1 MPRRFTADGAEWI
14 VMPSGR
20 NTQYVR
26 DEFGLLFTRMT
37 GEKVERVARYS
48 PRDAR
53 SRELSL
59 STMTDA
65 DLRELLGTSQPAYTA
80 PETGY
85 RR

>member
-1 MPRRFTADGAEWI
+1 MPRRFTVDGAEW
-14 VMPSGR
+14 VVFPSGR

-37 GEKVERVARYS
+37 GERVERLSRYS
-48 PRDAR
+48 PRDSR
-53 SRELSL
+53 SREQSLAALS
-59 STMTDA
+59 DA
-65 DLRELLGTSQPAYTA
+65 DLRDLLATSQPAWTA

>member
-1 MPRRFTADGAEWI
+1 MPRRFTAEGAEWI

-26 DEFGLLFTRMT
+26 DEFGVLFTRMT
-37 GEKVERVARYS
+37 GERVERVARYS

-53 SRELSL
+53 SREVSL
-59 STMTDA
+59 SALSDA
-65 DLRELLGTSQPAYTA
+65 DLRELLATSQPASTA

>member
-26 DEFGLLFTRMT
+26 DEFGVRFTRVT
-37 GEKVERVARYS
+37 GERTERVARYS
-48 PRDAR
+48 PRDSR
-53 SRELSL
+53 SRETSL
-59 STMTDA
+59 AAMSDA
-65 DLRELLGTSQPAYTA
+65 ELRELLATSQPAYTA

>member
-37 GEKVERVARYS
+37 GDRVERVARYS

-59 STMTDA
+59 SGLSDA
-65 DLRELLGTSQPAYTA
+65 DLRDLLGTSQPASTA

>member
-26 DEFGLLFTRMT
+26 DEFGVLFTRVT
-37 GEKVERVARYS
+37 GERTERVARYS
-48 PRDAR
+48 PRDSR
-53 SRELSL
+53 SRETSL
-59 STMTDA
+59 AAMSDA
-65 DLRELLGTSQPAYTA
+65 DLRDLLATSQPAYTA

>member
-26 DEFGLLFTRMT
+26 DEFGVCFTRMT
-37 GEKVERVARYS
+37 GARTERVARYS

-53 SRELSL
+53 SRETSL
-59 STMTDA
+59 SAMTDA
-65 DLRELLGTSQPAYTA
+65 DLRDLLATSQPAYTA

-85 RR
+85 QS

>member
-1 MPRRFTADGAEWI
+1 MPRKFSADGAEWI
-14 VMPSGR
+14 AMPSGR

-26 DEFGLLFTRMT
+26 DEFGVLFTRVT
-37 GEKVERVARYS
+37 GERTERVARYS

-53 SRELSL
+53 NRELSL
-59 STMTDA
+59 AGLSDA
-65 DLRELLGTSQPAYTA
+65 ELRALLATSQPAYTA

>member
-1 MPRRFTADGAEWI
+1 MRRITVDGAEWV

-26 DEFGLLFTRMT
+26 DEFGVTFTRVT
-37 GEKVERVARYS
+37 GERTERVARYS
-48 PRDAR
+48 PRD
-53 SRELSL
+53 SRNREQSL
-59 STMTDA
+59 AALTDA
-65 DLRELLGTSQPAYTA
+65 DLHDLLATSQPAWTA

>member
-1 MPRRFTADGAEWI
+1 MPRRFTVDGAEWI

-26 DEFGLLFTRMT
+26 DEFGLRFTRMT
-37 GEKVERVARYS
+37 GERVERVARYS

-59 STMTDA
+59 STLTDA
-65 DLRELLGTSQPAYTA
+65 DLRDLLGTSQPAYTA

>member
-1 MPRRFTADGAEWI
+1 MPRKFSADGAEW
-14 VMPSGR
+14 VVLPTGR

-37 GEKVERVARYS
+37 GERVERVARYS
-48 PRDAR
+48 PRD
-53 SRELSL
+53 SRNREQSL
-59 STMTDA
+59 AALTDA
-65 DLRELLGTSQPAYTA
+65 DLRDLLTTSQPAWTA

>member
-1 MPRRFTADGAEWI
+1 MPRKFSADGADWI

-26 DEFGLLFTRMT
+26 DEFGVLFTRVT
-37 GEKVERVARYS
+37 GDRVERVARYS

-59 STMTDA
+59 GALTDA
-65 DLRELLGTSQPAYTA
+65 ELRDLLGTSQPASTA

-85 RR
+85 RS

>member
-26 DEFGLLFTRMT
+26 DEFGVQFTRVT
-37 GEKVERVARYS
+37 GGPAERIARYS
-48 PRDAR
+48 PRDSR
-53 SRELSL
+53 SREVSL
-59 STMTDA
+59 SALTDA
-65 DLRELLGTSQPAYTA
+65 DLRALLATSQPASTA

>member
-1 MPRRFTADGAEWI
+1 MPRRFTADGAEWV

-26 DEFGLLFTRMT
+26 DEFGVLFTRVT
-37 GEKVERVARYS
+37 GERAERVARYS
-48 PRDAR
+48 PRDSR
-53 SRELSL
+53 SRETSLAALS
-59 STMTDA
+59 DA
-65 DLRELLGTSQPAYTA
+65 DLRDLLATSQPAATA

>member
-37 GEKVERVARYS
+37 GEKAERVARYS

-59 STMTDA
+59 STMSDA

>member
-1 MPRRFTADGAEWI
+1 MRRITVDGAEWV

-26 DEFGLLFTRMT
+26 DEFGVTFTRVT
-37 GEKVERVARYS
+37 GERTERVARYS
-48 PRDAR
+48 PRD
-53 SRELSL
+53 SRNREQSL
-59 STMTDA
+59 AGLTDA
-65 DLRELLGTSQPAYTA
+65 DLRDLLATSQPAWTA

>member
-1 MPRRFTADGAEWI
+1 MPRKITVDGAEWI

-26 DEFGLLFTRMT
+26 DEFGVLFTRVT
-37 GEKVERVARYS
+37 GERTERVVRYS
-48 PRDAR
+48 PRGAR

-59 STMTDA
+59 AALTDA
-65 DLRELLGTSQPAYTA
+65 ELVELLGTSQPAYTA

>member
-1 MPRRFTADGAEWI
+1 MPRKFTADGAEWI

-26 DEFGLLFTRMT
+26 DEFGLRFTRVT
-37 GEKVERVARYS
+37 GERVERLVRYS
-48 PRDAR
+48 PRNSR
-53 SRELSL
+53 SREQSL
-59 STMTDA
+59 ATLTDA
-65 DLRELLGTSQPAYTA
+65 ELRALLGTSQPAYTA

>member
-1 MPRRFTADGAEWI
+1 MPRRFSADGAEWI

-26 DEFGLLFTRMT
+26 DEFGVRFTRVT
-37 GEKVERVARYS
+37 GERTERVARYS
-48 PRDAR
+48 PRDSR
-53 SRELSL
+53 SRETSL
-59 STMTDA
+59 AAMSDA
-65 DLRELLGTSQPAYTA
+65 ELRDLLATSQPAYTA

>member
-1 MPRRFTADGAEWI
+1 MPRKFSADGAEWI

-26 DEFGLLFTRMT
+26 DEFGVLFTRLG
-37 GEKVERVARYS
+37 GEREERVARYS
-48 PRDAR
+48 PRGAR

-59 STMTDA
+59 ATLSDA
-65 DLRELLGTSQPAYTA
+65 ELRELLGTSQPAYTA

>member
-26 DEFGLLFTRMT
+26 DEFGVLFTRMT
-37 GEKVERVARYS
+37 GERTDRVARYS

-59 STMTDA
+59 STLSDGELR
-65 DLRELLGTSQPAYTA
+65 DLLATSQPAYTA

-85 RR
+85 QR

>member
-1 MPRRFTADGAEWI
+1 MPRKFTADGAEWI

-26 DEFGLLFTRMT
+26 DEFGLRFTRVT
-37 GEKVERVARYS
+37 GERAERVVRYS
-48 PRDAR
+48 PRNSR
-53 SRELSL
+53 SREQSL
-59 STMTDA
+59 ATLTDA
-65 DLRELLGTSQPAYTA
+65 ELRSLLGTSQPAYTA

>member
-65 DLRELLGTSQPAYTA
+65 DLRELLGTSQPAFTA